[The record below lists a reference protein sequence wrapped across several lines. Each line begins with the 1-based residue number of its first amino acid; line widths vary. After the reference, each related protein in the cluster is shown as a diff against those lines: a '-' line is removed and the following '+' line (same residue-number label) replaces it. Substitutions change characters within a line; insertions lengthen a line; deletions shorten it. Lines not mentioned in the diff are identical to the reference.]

1 MKGKNKRY
9 YTDLCDGRTLLKL
22 LEVLSGDKW
31 AKPSRGT
38 MRFHQLEN
46 NEKVFSYLRHAKV
59 RHDLRFCR
67 KTSPFILKMFMMIM
81 SNSGTIL
88 FY

>member
-1 MKGKNKRY
+1 MQENSPSY
-9 YTDLCDGRTLLKL
+9 NLTHSSDLCDGRVLLKL

-46 NEKVFSYLRHAKV
+46 NEKVFSYLKHAKV
-59 RHDLRFCR
+59 
-67 KTSPFILKMFMMIM
+67 SYLKHAKV
-81 SNSGTIL
+81 G
-88 FY
+88 